1 MGVMTV
7 VTGDEEYRAAAPFAV
22 TIVPSAL
29 VRIG

>member
-1 MGVMTV
+1 MGGMTV
-7 VTGDEEYRAAAPFAV
+7 VAGDEEYRAVVPFDV